1 MPPSWHVKIEI
12 FSASLSRRVHS
23 WPSDHH
29 LVHLCHSLAPKA
41 QVRTSV
47 IDFAVVQKAAGE
59 KLRLLIGEYLF
70 LFSGPKLATIFA
82 SKSAA
87 KSWKKLEL

>member
-1 MPPSWHVKIEI
+1 M
-12 FSASLSRRVHS
+12 
-23 WPSDHH
+23 
-29 LVHLCHSLAPKA
+29 
-41 QVRTSV
+41 RTSV